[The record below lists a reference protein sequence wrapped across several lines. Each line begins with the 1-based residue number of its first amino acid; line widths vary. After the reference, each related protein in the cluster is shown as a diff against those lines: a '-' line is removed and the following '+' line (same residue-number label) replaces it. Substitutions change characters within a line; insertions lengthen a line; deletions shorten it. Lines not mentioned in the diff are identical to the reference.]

1 MKVFTMVRIVCWVLT
16 LLFTPAT
23 LLRSADFS
31 LSLSSSPTNAFVGG
45 TVLYTIGMTNV
56 SGRALASVF
65 LTNTLPSSVTLV
77 SYTNSLGAV
86 TRSGQTLTVFI
97 VALADGG
104 VESLILNVTPTA
116 AGLLSN
122 RVDVVATTATQVT
135 TNILSRAYSARSDIG
150 MTIIPSRLTA
160 LPFEPFTYT
169 VGITNYGPDAAPNV
183 QLGTPIPTNALFISS
198 IPESTNIA
206 SLNTQSLSVG
216 TLASGAGTQVQFTLQ
231 PTTPGTMVV
240 AGFGF
245 SVPALDTNSVN
256 DIALTNITVIAS
268 LPGVLSAAFI
278 SLQTSNRQTGLMEQK
293 VRLTN
298 VGGTSIAATRLVVS
312 NLTARLYNASGT
324 NQGNPYVFYGGTL
337 DPGGTVDLVLE
348 YFVPSR
354 VPIANPVLI
363 AYEVFSIDLT
373 APVSSP
379 PNIALVSG
387 LPSGRVLIEFAAV
400 PGTRY
405 TIVYSDDSSF
415 TNAYAA
421 QPIVTA
427 PANRVQWIDD
437 GPPKTLSPP
446 ISVASRF
453 YRVVVTP

>member
-1 MKVFTMVRIVCWVLT
+1 MKVFTMVRIACWVFT
-16 LLFTPAT
+16 LLLTSAPV
-23 LLRSADFS
+23 LRSADFS
-31 LSLSSSPTNAFVGG
+31 ISLTSSPTNAFVGG
-45 TVLYTIGMTNV
+45 TVLYTIGVTNV

-86 TRSGQTLTVFI
+86 TQSGQTLTVFI

-116 AGLLSN
+116 VGLLSN
-122 RVDVVATTATQVT
+122 RVDVVATTATRVT
-135 TNILSRAYSARSDIG
+135 TNTLSRAYSARSDIG
-150 MTIIPSRLTA
+150 VTIVPSRLIA

-183 QLGTPIPTNALFISS
+183 QIGTPIPTNALFISS
-198 IPESTNIA
+198 IPASTNIA
-206 SLNTQSLSVG
+206 TLNVQSLSVG
-216 TLASGAGTQVQFTLQ
+216 TLASGAGTQVQFTIQ
-231 PTTPGTMVV
+231 PTNTVAMVV
-240 AGFGF
+240 AGFGI

-268 LPGVLSAAFI
+268 LPGVLTASFI
-278 SLQTSNRQTGLMEQK
+278 SLQTFNPQTGLMEQK

-298 VGGTSIAATRLVVS
+298 VGTNSIAASRLVLS
-312 NLTARLYNASGT
+312 NLTARSYTASGT

-337 DPGGTVDLVLE
+337 DPGDTVDLVLE

-363 AYEVFSIDLT
+363 AYEVFPIDLT

-379 PNIALVSG
+379 PNIALLRA
-387 LPSGRVLIEFAAV
+387 LPAGRILIEFAAE

-405 TIVYSDDSSF
+405 TLVYSDDSSF
-415 TNAYAA
+415 TKAYAA

-437 GPPKTLSPP
+437 GPPKTLSLPL
-446 ISVASRF
+446 STASRF